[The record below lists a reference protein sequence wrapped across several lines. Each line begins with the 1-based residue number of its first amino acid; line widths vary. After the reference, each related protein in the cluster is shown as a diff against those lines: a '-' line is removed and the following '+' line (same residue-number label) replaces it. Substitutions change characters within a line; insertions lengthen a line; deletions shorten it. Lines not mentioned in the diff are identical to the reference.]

1 MAYRPLQKTGKQ
13 TFPLSDYLR
22 VVAMAA
28 VILVT
33 LAALK
38 IGNYFSTSDNRR
50 QKSIA
55 VGSPP
60 LTDSGEAST

>member
-1 MAYRPLQKTGKQ
+1 MAYRPLLKTGKQ
-13 TFPLSDYLR
+13 TFPLSAYLR

-38 IGNYFSTSDNRR
+38 IGNYFSTNDNRR

-55 VGSPP
+55 
-60 LTDSGEAST
+60 ASFPFFYR